1 MLTEKNAI
9 FIVAT
14 NFLIIIATMLT
25 KLIIILVLAIT
36 FVASL
41 ILGVKYAKKQ
51 VDIGIYWRM
60 LGILTALGAVIFPLW
75 IDIPITPEYANIF
88 TNSLVEIA
96 IWIFGLIPSF
106 FFVSTITLFICIV
119 QRIEDL
125 SHD

>member
-1 MLTEKNAI
+1 M
-9 FIVAT
+9 

-41 ILGVKYAKKQ
+41 ILGVKYATKQ
-51 VDIGIYWRM
+51 VGMGIYWRM
-60 LGILTALGAVIFPLW
+60 VGILTALGAVIFPLW
-75 IDIPITPEYANIF
+75 IDIPITPEYADIF

-106 FFVSTITLFICIV
+106 FFVSMITLFICIV
-119 QRIEDL
+119 QKIEDF
-125 SHD
+125 SND